1 MVRPITLYG
10 DPSLEIISTEVRR
23 GTEVALISDMFE
35 TMHKA
40 GGVGLA
46 GVQIGIPLR
55 IFVIEAHLEKENFH
69 FREVFINPTIIR
81 EFGNLVKHPE
91 GCLSIPQIAA
101 LVERHESIEIE
112 WWNEKWEYQKKVF
125 DGFAA
130 RIIQH
135 EYDHLDGIM
144 FTDKVSPLRKRLLKG
159 KLAAISK
166 GRFEA
171 EYRTILP
178 GQKIR

>member
-10 DPSLEIISTEVRR
+10 DPSLEIVSTEVRR

-46 GVQIGIPLR
+46 AVQIGIPLR
-55 IFVIEAHLEKENFH
+55 VFVIEAHLEKENFH
-69 FREVFINPTIIR
+69 FREVFINPHIIR
-81 EFGNLVKHPE
+81 EFGELVKHPE
-91 GCLSIPQIAA
+91 GCLSVPQIAA
-101 LVERHESIEIE
+101 LVERPSNIEIE
-112 WWNEKWEYQKKVF
+112 RWNEKWEYKKEVF

-135 EYDHLDGIM
+135 EYDHLEGNLYVEKL
-144 FTDKVSPLRKRLLKG
+144 DKMWREMIDVPLSLIKDRKMEIPYLYK
-159 KLAAISK
+159 
-166 GRFEA
+166 
-171 EYRTILP
+171 
-178 GQKIR
+178 

>member
-135 EYDHLDGIM
+135 EYDHLGGELYI
-144 FTDKVSPLRKRLLKG
+144 DKLDKMWREMIAHPLSLIEERKMEIPYLYK
-159 KLAAISK
+159 
-166 GRFEA
+166 
-171 EYRTILP
+171 
-178 GQKIR
+178 